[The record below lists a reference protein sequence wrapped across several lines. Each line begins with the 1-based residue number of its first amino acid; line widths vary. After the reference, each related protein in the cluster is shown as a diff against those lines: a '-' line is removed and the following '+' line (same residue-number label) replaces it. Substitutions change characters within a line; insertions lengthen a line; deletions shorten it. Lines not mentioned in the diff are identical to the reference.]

1 MNFVVCIG
9 NVWWPKRVNHK
20 SICQNTK
27 QCLKAETNFQKHKSV
42 YQNTKQ
48 FLESHSSRTGCLG
61 ADLSTSDAVSSK
73 EPVPKLD
80 TFAKK
85 KKNEQVSHFKRK
97 NKKLKNENDEPVTI
111 NIGIMRYVEEE
122 SMLKPQQGKSLPIRP
137 KTADSEEVLKLAVAK
152 QFLHNGNETVY
163 SSVNS
168 YKLLYPDGTEV
179 KRMKESNEAFSLQ

>member
-1 MNFVVCIG
+1 M
-9 NVWWPKRVNHK
+9 
-20 SICQNTK
+20 
-27 QCLKAETNFQKHKSV
+27 
-42 YQNTKQ
+42 
-48 FLESHSSRTGCLG
+48 LG

-80 TFAKK
+80 TFVKK
-85 KKNEQVSHFKRK
+85 KKDEQVSHFKRK
-97 NKKLKNENDEPVTI
+97 NKKLKNEKDEPVT

-122 SMLKPQQGKSLPIRP
+122 SMLKPQQIKSLPIRP